1 MNKVI
6 LLLHKYL
13 KESHQISEYDVET
26 IIYYGNKEG
35 KDIDLLVILNTDLIE
50 FDNFEKNNLDIN
62 IIGVT
67 TFKKMFKH
75 KDHLVTEPILTG
87 EIIKEWNIF
96 NIEKLKKRIKLVN
109 INKNDIFYLKQQASI
124 FLHWALVFQYNKK
137 EDMVKRN
144 LRFVISFL
152 SFANYYENNKKVITY
167 KELKTKIDEEILLL
181 LNKKNNINIE
191 EQVLQI
197 KNYFS

>member
-1 MNKVI
+1 M
-6 LLLHKYL
+6 
-13 KESHQISEYDVET
+13 
-26 IIYYGNKEG
+26 
-35 KDIDLLVILNTDLIE
+35 
-50 FDNFEKNNLDIN
+50 
-62 IIGVT
+62 
-67 TFKKMFKH
+67 
-75 KDHLVTEPILTG
+75 
-87 EIIKEWNIF
+87 
-96 NIEKLKKRIKLVN
+96 
-109 INKNDIFYLKQQASI
+109 
-124 FLHWALVFQYNKK
+124 HWALVFQYNKK

>member
-87 EIIKEWNIF
+87 EIIKE
-96 NIEKLKKRIKLVN
+96 
-109 INKNDIFYLKQQASI
+109 
-124 FLHWALVFQYNKK
+124 
-137 EDMVKRN
+137 
-144 LRFVISFL
+144 
-152 SFANYYENNKKVITY
+152 
-167 KELKTKIDEEILLL
+167 
-181 LNKKNNINIE
+181 
-191 EQVLQI
+191 
-197 KNYFS
+197 